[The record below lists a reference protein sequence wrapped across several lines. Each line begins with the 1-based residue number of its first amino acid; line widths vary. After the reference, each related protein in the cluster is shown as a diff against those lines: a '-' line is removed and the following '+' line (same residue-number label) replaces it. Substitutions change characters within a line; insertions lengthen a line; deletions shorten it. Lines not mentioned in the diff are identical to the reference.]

1 MTQLMTRGRNL
12 QLPNCQVILLISA
25 SGMQGKGA
33 FKAFDHMA
41 GIQSYMI
48 ISYFFFFFAHTVEP
62 VLFTVH
68 QNASGLY
75 CCQPTDFF
83 KVTID
88 TIYFTI
94 VNFSFLTL
102 VTEK

>member
-1 MTQLMTRGRNL
+1 MTQLMTRGCNL

-33 FKAFDHMA
+33 FKAFGHMA

-48 ISYFFFFFAHTVEP
+48 ISYFFFFAHTVKPE
-62 VLFTVH
+62 LFTVH

-83 KVTID
+83 KITID
-88 TIYFTI
+88 IIYFTI